1 MRRTN
6 IFYNSNSN
14 TDKFFTFSNYTEAL
28 TGNFLSTD
36 TKLFPSRFFCA
47 KLEGL
52 TSDNKQ
58 SLINLLIRYYE
69 NKLAVLRDK
78 NSKNYTILSLNYLLE
93 FFYKLQ
99 LEKSEEDDT
108 TKWVLA
114 EELKF
119 NTSSFKDT
127 EIDNYTKEISSYYN
141 DDNKPYFTINYIGD
155 ITEQDYDGTYTDTI
169 CVVNIDNIIS
179 GSLLYKDN
187 PDETLLVSGINYNY
201 LWGWSSKDIDNIV
214 KSILH
219 TDEDDLCP
227 IDDIGE
233 LNDDNRQLKNIYYR
247 YSSDLCGIKFNY
259 NNETEDDLS
268 FNIIIPLFD
277 MVDINYK
284 NNFTTIDYEYL
295 DLGKNYPGINITDT
309 TENNLRIKNIPLGI
323 WISDSGVELKRD
335 GEYAPTWSLTI
346 SSQFKPFPY
355 SNNIARSSS
364 SDSKS
369 NAYSTFAEVL
379 IKLNKA
385 IDKFDDMH
393 ITIQNLEN
401 RIQTIEGNLKQIGT
415 IHNIDGIQQEIEL
428 FKAES
433 NNSFTTF
440 KNEVNEVI
448 ESLKWKVSI

>member
-99 LEKSEEDDT
+99 LEKSEDGT
-108 TKWVLA
+108 SKWVLNT
-114 EELKF
+114 EF
-119 NTSSFKDT
+119 NTNSFKDT
-127 EIDNYTKEISSYYN
+127 EIDNYTKEISSYYS

-187 PDETLLVSGINYNY
+187 ADETLVVSGTNYNY
-201 LWGWSSKDIDNIV
+201 LWGWSNTDIKNIV
-214 KSILH
+214 ESILK
-219 TDEDDLCP
+219 TDESTTIDLSP
-227 IDDIGE
+227 IDDNGQ
-233 LNDDNRQLKNIYYR
+233 LNNIYYR
-247 YSSDLCGIKFNY
+247 YSSDLCSIKFNY
-259 NNETEDDLS
+259 NSETEDDLS

-295 DLGKNYPGINITDT
+295 DSGKNIPGINITDT
-309 TENNLRIKNIPLGI
+309 AENNLRIKNIPLGI

-433 NNSFTTF
+433 NNSFITF

>member
-47 KLEGL
+47 KLDGL
-52 TSDNKQ
+52 TPDNKQ

-99 LEKSEEDDT
+99 LKKSEDGT
-108 TKWVLA
+108 TNWVLNA
-114 EELKF
+114 EF
-119 NTSSFKDT
+119 NTDSFKST

-187 PDETLLVSGINYNY
+187 ADETLVVSGINYKY
-201 LWGWSSKDIDNIV
+201 LWGWTDNDINNIA
-214 KSILH
+214 KSILKQ
-219 TDEDDLCP
+219 DESTSIDLSP
-227 IDDIGE
+227 IDDNGQ
-233 LNDDNRQLKNIYYR
+233 LNNIYYR
-247 YSSDLCGIKFNY
+247 YSSDLCSIKFNY
-259 NNETEDDLS
+259 NAEVEEDLS

-295 DLGKNYPGINITDT
+295 DSGKNIPGINITDT
-309 TENNLRIKNIPLGI
+309 IENNLRIKNIPLGI

-433 NNSFTTF
+433 NNSFITF

>member
-99 LEKSEEDDT
+99 LKKSEDGT
-108 TKWVLA
+108 TNWVLNA
-114 EELKF
+114 EF
-119 NTSSFKDT
+119 NTDSFKST

-187 PDETLLVSGINYNY
+187 ADETLVVSGINYKY
-201 LWGWSSKDIDNIV
+201 LWGWTDNDINNIA
-214 KSILH
+214 KSILNVN
-219 TDEDDLCP
+219 DLSP
-227 IDDIGE
+227 IDDNGQ
-233 LNDDNRQLKNIYYR
+233 LNNIYYR

-259 NNETEDDLS
+259 NAEVEEDLS

-295 DLGKNYPGINITDT
+295 DSGKNIPGINITDT
-309 TENNLRIKNIPLGI
+309 AENNLRIKNIPLGI

-385 IDKFDDMH
+385 IDKFDDIH

-433 NNSFTTF
+433 NNSFITF

>member
-47 KLEGL
+47 KLDGL
-52 TSDNKQ
+52 TSENKQ

-99 LEKSEEDDT
+99 LKKSEDGT
-108 TKWVLA
+108 TNWVLNA
-114 EELKF
+114 EF
-119 NTSSFKDT
+119 NTDSFKST

-187 PDETLLVSGINYNY
+187 ADETLVVSGINYKY
-201 LWGWSSKDIDNIV
+201 LWGWTDNDINNIA
-214 KSILH
+214 KSILNVNN
-219 TDEDDLCP
+219 LSP
-227 IDDIGE
+227 IDDNGQ
-233 LNDDNRQLKNIYYR
+233 LNNIYYR

-259 NNETEDDLS
+259 NSETEDDLS

-295 DLGKNYPGINITDT
+295 DSGKNIPGINITDT
-309 TENNLRIKNIPLGI
+309 IENNLRIKNIPLGI

-433 NNSFTTF
+433 NNSFITF

>member
-47 KLEGL
+47 KLDGL
-52 TSDNKQ
+52 AADNKQ

-93 FFYKLQ
+93 FFYKLK
-99 LEKSEEDDT
+99 LEKLEDGT
-108 TKWVLA
+108 TEWVLNA
-114 EELKF
+114 EF
-119 NTSSFKDT
+119 NTDSFKDT

-187 PDETLLVSGINYNY
+187 ADETLVVSGINYKY
-201 LWGWSSKDIDNIV
+201 LWGWTDNDINNIA
-214 KSILH
+214 KSILNVN
-219 TDEDDLCP
+219 DLSP
-227 IDDIGE
+227 IDDNGQ
-233 LNDDNRQLKNIYYR
+233 LNNIYYR
-247 YSSDLCGIKFNY
+247 YSSDLCSIKFNY
-259 NNETEDDLS
+259 NAEVEEDLS

-295 DLGKNYPGINITDT
+295 DSGKNIPGINITDT
-309 TENNLRIKNIPLGI
+309 IENNLRIKNIPLGI

-433 NNSFTTF
+433 NNSFITF

>member
-47 KLEGL
+47 KLDGL

-99 LEKSEEDDT
+99 LKKSENGT
-108 TKWVLA
+108 TNWVLNT
-114 EELKF
+114 EF
-119 NTSSFKDT
+119 NTNSFKDT
-127 EIDNYTKEISSYYN
+127 EIDNYTKEISSYYS

-187 PDETLLVSGINYNY
+187 ADETLVVSGINYKY
-201 LWGWSSKDIDNIV
+201 LWGWTDNDINNIA
-214 KSILH
+214 KSILNVN
-219 TDEDDLCP
+219 DLSP
-227 IDDIGE
+227 IDDNGQ
-233 LNDDNRQLKNIYYR
+233 LNNIYYR

-259 NNETEDDLS
+259 NGEVEEDLS

-295 DLGKNYPGINITDT
+295 DSGKNIPGINITDT

-385 IDKFDDMH
+385 IDKFDDIH

-433 NNSFTTF
+433 NNSFITF

>member
-99 LEKSEEDDT
+99 LEKSEDGT
-108 TKWVLA
+108 TKWVLNT
-114 EELKF
+114 EF
-119 NTSSFKDT
+119 NTNSFKDT
-127 EIDNYTKEISSYYN
+127 EIDNYTKEISSYYS

-187 PDETLLVSGINYNY
+187 ADETLVVSGINYKY
-201 LWGWSSKDIDNIV
+201 LWGWTDNDINNIA
-214 KSILH
+214 KSILNVN
-219 TDEDDLCP
+219 DLSP
-227 IDDIGE
+227 IDDNGQ
-233 LNDDNRQLKNIYYR
+233 LNNIYYR

-259 NNETEDDLS
+259 NSETEDDLS

-295 DLGKNYPGINITDT
+295 DSGKNIPGINITDT

-385 IDKFDDMH
+385 IDKFDDIH

-433 NNSFTTF
+433 NNSFITF

>member
-52 TSDNKQ
+52 TADNKQ

-93 FFYKLQ
+93 FFYKLK
-99 LEKSEEDDT
+99 LEKSEEDGSIN
-108 TKWVLA
+108 WVLNA
-114 EELKF
+114 EF
-119 NTSSFKDT
+119 NTDSFKNT

-187 PDETLLVSGINYNY
+187 ADETLVVSGINYKY
-201 LWGWSSKDIDNIV
+201 LWGWTDNDIENIA
-214 KSILH
+214 KSILK
-219 TDEDDLCP
+219 TDESTTIDLSP
-227 IDDIGE
+227 IDDNGQ
-233 LNDDNRQLKNIYYR
+233 LNNIYYR

-259 NNETEDDLS
+259 NSETEDDLS

-295 DLGKNYPGINITDT
+295 DSGKNIPGINITDT
-309 TENNLRIKNIPLGI
+309 IENNLRIKNIPLGI
-323 WISDSGVELKRD
+323 WITDSGVELKRD

-433 NNSFTTF
+433 NNSFITF

>member
-93 FFYKLQ
+93 FFYKLKLKK
-99 LEKSEEDDT
+99 LEENGEI
-108 TKWVLA
+108 KWVWVLNT
-114 EELKF
+114 EF
-119 NTSSFKDT
+119 NDSSFKPT

-169 CVVNIDNIIS
+169 CVVNIDNIVS

-187 PDETLLVSGINYNY
+187 PDETLVVSGTNYNY
-201 LWGWSSKDIDNIV
+201 LWGWSKTDIENIV
-214 KSILH
+214 KSILQG
-219 TDEDDLCP
+219 DDSSPIDLSP
-227 IDDIGE
+227 IDDNGQ
-233 LNDDNRQLKNIYYR
+233 LNNIYYR

-259 NNETEDDLS
+259 NAETEDDLS

-295 DLGKNYPGINITDT
+295 DSGKNIPGINITDT

-385 IDKFDDMH
+385 IDKFDDMY

>member
-47 KLEGL
+47 KLDGL
-52 TSDNKQ
+52 TADNKQ

-99 LEKSEEDDT
+99 LKKSEDGT
-108 TKWVLA
+108 TNWVLNA
-114 EELKF
+114 EF
-119 NTSSFKDT
+119 NTDSFKST

-141 DDNKPYFTINYIGD
+141 DGNKPYFTINYIGD

-187 PDETLLVSGINYNY
+187 PDETLVVSGINYKY
-201 LWGWSSKDIDNIV
+201 LWGWTENDINNIV
-214 KSILH
+214 KSILKQ
-219 TDEDDLCP
+219 DESTPIDLSP
-227 IDDIGE
+227 IDDNGQ
-233 LNDDNRQLKNIYYR
+233 LNNIYYR
-247 YSSDLCGIKFNY
+247 YSSDLCSIKFNY
-259 NNETEDDLS
+259 NAEVEEDLS

-295 DLGKNYPGINITDT
+295 DSGKNIPGINITDT
-309 TENNLRIKNIPLGI
+309 IENNLRIKNIPLGI

>member
-52 TSDNKQ
+52 TSENKQ

-93 FFYKLQ
+93 FFYKLK
-99 LEKSEEDDT
+99 LEKSEEDGSIN
-108 TKWVLA
+108 WVLNA
-114 EELKF
+114 EF
-119 NTSSFKDT
+119 NTDSKNT

-187 PDETLLVSGINYNY
+187 PDETLVVSGINYEY
-201 LWGWSSKDIDNIV
+201 LWGWSNNDIENIA
-214 KSILH
+214 KSILK
-219 TDEDDLCP
+219 TDESTTIDLSP
-227 IDDIGE
+227 IDDNGQS
-233 LNDDNRQLKNIYYR
+233 NNIYYR

-259 NNETEDDLS
+259 NSETEEDLS

-295 DLGKNYPGINITDT
+295 DSGKNIPGINITDT
-309 TENNLRIKNIPLGI
+309 IENNLRIKNIPLGI

-433 NNSFTTF
+433 NNSFITF

>member
-47 KLEGL
+47 KLDGL

-99 LEKSEEDDT
+99 LKKSEDGT
-108 TKWVLA
+108 TNWVLNA
-114 EELKF
+114 EF
-119 NTSSFKDT
+119 NTDSFKST
-127 EIDNYTKEISSYYN
+127 EIDNYTKEISSYYS

-187 PDETLLVSGINYNY
+187 ADETLVVSGINYKY
-201 LWGWSSKDIDNIV
+201 LWGWTDNDINNIA
-214 KSILH
+214 KSILNVN
-219 TDEDDLCP
+219 DLSP
-227 IDDIGE
+227 IDDNGQ
-233 LNDDNRQLKNIYYR
+233 LNNIYYR
-247 YSSDLCGIKFNY
+247 YSSDLCSIKFNY
-259 NNETEDDLS
+259 NSETEDDLS

-295 DLGKNYPGINITDT
+295 DSGKNIPGINITDT
-309 TENNLRIKNIPLGI
+309 AENNLRIKNIPLGI

-385 IDKFDDMH
+385 IDKFDDIH

-433 NNSFTTF
+433 NNSFITF